1 MIEIKILDKNGVE
14 LKNGDVIRY
23 VQILPTYEANDF
35 FHTKDA
41 ITAKFIEC
49 KIEPQ
54 SELDDGGMFYMPSC
68 YYTKEELLEICD
80 LSISAS
86 HDEYMECCLE
96 YICSELNITFTDEKS
111 FFDLINGFEILEPKA
126 DTEG

>member
-23 VQILPTYEANDF
+23 VQILPTYEDNDLF
-35 FHTKDA
+35 NTKDG

-54 SELDDGGMFYMPSC
+54 CEIDDDGMFYMPYS
-68 YYTKEELLEICD
+68 YYTKEDLLEICD
-80 LSISAS
+80 LSSAS
-86 HDEYMECCLE
+86 HDEYICCLE